1 MAHLNV
7 QAHRIEA
14 KIAYVGPEGVAT
26 TFARLKGEA
35 GISVRS
41 DFALE
46 WRPARRFR
54 DCDVIVQV
62 VTGKED
68 VLADL
73 VKDAD
78 GVIFVGDATEE
89 KSRAYFDSIRDRLVT
104 GTPLLV
110 QEQAVGTLE
119 NALEE
124 VLAKLETA
132 APVAAK
138 NGADATH
145 PLLDALRGVL
155 RDTVREHVEEL
166 AARMLETRRADDAVF
181 LHVVQA
187 LEETDTQLRQLR
199 DAISSTAHSVD
210 AVTLRAQRFDLWMKR
225 IEKLEE
231 STTTIHTKLG
241 ELIEEL
247 KKPRKGWFT

>member
-35 GISVRS
+35 GISARS
-41 DFALE
+41 DIALE

-54 DCDVIVQV
+54 DCEVIVQV
-62 VTGKED
+62 VTGKEEA
-68 VLADL
+68 VTDL
-73 VKDAD
+73 VRDAD
-78 GVIFVGDATEE
+78 GVVFVGDATEE
-89 KSRAYFDSIRDRLVT
+89 KSRAYLDAIKDRLTT

-110 QEQAVGTLE
+110 QQQAVGTLE

-124 VLAKLETA
+124 VLAKLETPPA
-132 APVAAK
+132 TEK
-138 NGADATH
+138 TSGEATH
-145 PLLDALRGVL
+145 PLLDALRQVL
-155 RDTVREHVEEL
+155 KDTVREHVEDL
-166 AARMLETRRADDAVF
+166 AARLLETRKADDAVF

-231 STTTIHTKLG
+231 STTTIHTRLG
-241 ELIEEL
+241 ELIDEL
-247 KKPRKGWFT
+247 KKPRRGWFT